1 MNHRSEAGGTQD
13 TTPMPTV
20 DVVSRVP
27 KINKKMKIDHN
38 KVSRVWRE
46 GGPKIQNVKIKTLY
60 EPSTSLVVLQFEDEL
75 GPVFRASFKRD
86 DLRKL
91 IDDINDALLEIDL
104 DEAEAARKVDE
115 QKTC

>member
-1 MNHRSEAGGTQD
+1 MAKETDEKVD
-13 TTPMPTV
+13 TIPIPIV

-38 KVSRVWRE
+38 KVSRVWKE

-60 EPSTSLVVLQFEDEL
+60 DTGNKMVILQFEDEL
-75 GPVFRASFKRD
+75 GPVFRASFKID

-91 IDDINDALLEIDL
+91 LDDINDSLLQIEL
-104 DEAEAARKVDE
+104 DEDRAAEKMKED
-115 QKTC
+115 KK